1 MSAGPPA
8 TTIRVIPLVSEQR
21 PRLEAA
27 EAAFL
32 GDHPDYV
39 TTAALGELRRTE
51 FARLDAGGHVYLDYT
66 GSGLAADSQLREHMG
81 RLADGVFGNPHS
93 ISPTPAASTRRV
105 ERARASMLDYLS
117 AASDE

>member
-1 MSAGPPA
+1 
-8 TTIRVIPLVSEQR
+8 
-21 PRLEAA
+21 
-27 EAAFL
+27 
-32 GDHPDYV
+32 
-39 TTAALGELRRTE
+39 
-51 FARLDAGGHVYLDYT
+51 
-66 GSGLAADSQLREHMG
+66 MG

>member
-32 GDHPDYV
+32 GDHPD
-39 TTAALGELRRTE
+39 L
-51 FARLDAGGHVYLDYT
+51 
-66 GSGLAADSQLREHMG
+66 
-81 RLADGVFGNPHS
+81 FGNPHS